1 MDGVITFFSS
11 QQVMRAEKLLK
22 KNGFEV
28 MLIPGP
34 REISPNCGT
43 ALCFE
48 YEKEKEIRSISPN
61 CGTALCFEYE
71 KEKEIRSILENSK
84 ANFEAIHY
92 YPQAKKFSKWIEG

>member
-11 QQVMRAEKLLK
+11 QQVMKAEKVLK
-22 KNGFEV
+22 KNGFNV

-48 YEKEKEIRSISPN
+48 YKKEKEISSTLKKN
-61 CGTALCFEYE
+61 
-71 KEKEIRSILENSK
+71 KVV
-84 ANFEAIHY
+84 FEAIHY
-92 YPQAKKFSKWIEG
+92 YPQVKKISKWIDS